1 MKKIVFIITLFP
13 FLCFTQPTE
22 DQIKALKL
30 HNEARKEVGSPP
42 LVWSEKLEKQALLY
56 AKILARKDNK
66 QNMKHSQ
73 TNDGENMTYSYSAE
87 IIDTVVT
94 PTFSSTP
101 LTDAS
106 VGWYE
111 EIKDYR
117 YSKIK
122 KIRIGPPVGHYTQM
136 VWKNTK
142 KVGIAYAVSKK
153 GSVYVVA
160 RYFPAG
166 NVIGQHPY

>member
-1 MKKIVFIITLFP
+1 MKKIVFITILFP
-13 FLCFTQPTE
+13 FLCFSQLTLDE
-22 DQIKALKL
+22 KKALKV
-30 HNEARKEVGSPP
+30 HNDAREDVGSPP
-42 LVWSEKLEKQALLY
+42 LAWSEKLEEQALFY
-56 AKILARKDNK
+56 AKILARKDEK
-66 QNMKHSQ
+66 KRMKHSQ

-87 IIDTVVT
+87 VRDRIIT
-94 PTFSSTP
+94 PAFSSTP

-111 EIKDYR
+111 EIKHYK

-122 KIRIGPPVGHYTQM
+122 RRRIGPPIGHYTQM

-166 NVIGQHPY
+166 NVMGEYPY

>member
-1 MKKIVFIITLFP
+1 MKKIFFITIIFP
-13 FLCFTQPTE
+13 FLCFSQLTE
-22 DQIKALKL
+22 DQIKALEL
-30 HNEARKEVGSPP
+30 HNEARKDVGSPP

-56 AKILARKDNK
+56 AKILARKDEK
-66 QNMKHSQ
+66 QNMKHSK
-73 TNDGENMTYSYSAE
+73 TNDGENMTYSYSSE
-87 IIDTVVT
+87 SRDGIIV

-111 EIKDYR
+111 EIEYYR

-122 KIRIGPPVGHYTQM
+122 KRRIGPPIGHYTQM
-136 VWKNTK
+136 VWKSTK

-160 RYFPAG
+160 RYFPSG
-166 NVIGQHPY
+166 NYIGEYPY

>member
-1 MKKIVFIITLFP
+1 MKKAFLIIIIFP
-13 FLCFTQPTE
+13 FVCFSQLTLDE
-22 DQIKALKL
+22 KKALKV
-30 HNEARKEVGSPP
+30 HNDAREEVGAPP
-42 LVWSEKLEKQALLY
+42 LVWSEKLEEQALLY
-56 AKILARKDNK
+56 AKILARKDEK
-66 QNMKHSQ
+66 QNMKHSK

-87 IIDTVVT
+87 SQGGVIT
-94 PTFSSTP
+94 PIFSSNP

-117 YSKIK
+117 YSKFK
-122 KIRIGPPVGHYTQM
+122 TRRIGRPIGHYTQM
-136 VWKNTK
+136 VWKSTK

-166 NVIGQHPY
+166 NFIGEYPY

>member
-1 MKKIVFIITLFP
+1 MKKIFFIILFVP
-13 FLCFTQPTE
+13 FFCFSQLTE
-22 DQIKALKL
+22 DKIKALKL

-56 AKILARKDNK
+56 AKILARKDDK

-87 IIDTVVT
+87 SINGVVT

-122 KIRIGPPVGHYTQM
+122 KIRIGPPIGHYTQM

-166 NVIGQHPY
+166 NLIGKHPY

>member
-1 MKKIVFIITLFP
+1 MKKIIFIIILTP
-13 FLCFTQPTE
+13 FLCFSQLTE
-22 DQIKALKL
+22 DQIKALEL
-30 HNEARKEVGSPP
+30 HNEARKDVGSPP

-56 AKILARKDNK
+56 AKILARKDEK
-66 QNMKHSQ
+66 QRMKHSQ

-87 IIDTVVT
+87 SKDGVIT
-94 PTFSSTP
+94 PTFSTTP

-111 EIKDYR
+111 EIKHYR

-122 KIRIGPPVGHYTQM
+122 RRRIGPPIGHYTQM
-136 VWKNTK
+136 VWNSTK
-142 KVGIAYAVSKK
+142 KVGIAYAVSKN

-166 NVIGQHPY
+166 NFVGEYPY

>member
-1 MKKIVFIITLFP
+1 MKKIIFIITLLP
-13 FLCFTQPTE
+13 FLCFTQLTE
-22 DQIKALKL
+22 DQIKSLEI
-30 HNEARKEVGSPP
+30 HNYARKQVGSPP

-87 IIDTVVT
+87 IIDGVVT

-166 NVIGQHPY
+166 NFIGQYPY

>member
-1 MKKIVFIITLFP
+1 MKKIVFIITLLP

-22 DQIKALKL
+22 DQIKALEI
-30 HNEARKEVGSPP
+30 HNYARKQVGSPP

-87 IIDTVVT
+87 SINGVVT

-122 KIRIGPPVGHYTQM
+122 KIRIGPPIGHYTQM

-142 KVGIAYAVSKK
+142 KVGIAYAVSNK

-166 NVIGQHPY
+166 NVIGQYPY

>member
-1 MKKIVFIITLFP
+1 MKKIIFIITLLP
-13 FLCFTQPTE
+13 FLCFTQLTE
-22 DQIKALKL
+22 DQIKALEI
-30 HNEARKEVGSPP
+30 HNYARKQVGSTP

-87 IIDTVVT
+87 IRDGVVV
-94 PTFSSTP
+94 PTFSSNP
-101 LTDAS
+101 LTEAS
-106 VGWYE
+106 IGWYE

-122 KIRIGPPVGHYTQM
+122 KIRIGRPVGHYTQM

-142 KVGIAYAVSKK
+142 KVGIAYAISKK

-166 NVIGQHPY
+166 NLIGKHPY

>member
-1 MKKIVFIITLFP
+1 MKKIFFITLFVP
-13 FLCFTQPTE
+13 FFCFSQLTE

-87 IIDTVVT
+87 SINGVVT

-111 EIKDYR
+111 EINDYR

-122 KIRIGPPVGHYTQM
+122 KIRIGRPVGHYTQM

-166 NVIGQHPY
+166 NIIGKHPY

>member
-1 MKKIVFIITLFP
+1 MKKAFFIIIIFP
-13 FLCFTQPTE
+13 FVCFSQLTLDE
-22 DQIKALKL
+22 KKALKV
-30 HNEARKEVGSPP
+30 HNDAREEVGTPP
-42 LVWSEKLEKQALLY
+42 LVWSEKLEEQALLY
-56 AKILARKDNK
+56 AKILARKDEK
-66 QNMKHSQ
+66 QNMKHSK

-87 IIDTVVT
+87 SQGGVIT
-94 PTFSSTP
+94 PIFSSNP

-117 YSKIK
+117 YSKFK
-122 KIRIGPPVGHYTQM
+122 TRRIGRPVGHYTQM
-136 VWKNTK
+136 VWKSTK

-166 NVIGQHPY
+166 NFIGEYPY

>member
-1 MKKIVFIITLFP
+1 MKKAFFIIIIFP
-13 FLCFTQPTE
+13 FVCFSQLTLDE
-22 DQIKALKL
+22 KKALKV
-30 HNEARKEVGSPP
+30 HNDAREKVGTPP
-42 LVWSEKLEKQALLY
+42 LVWSEKLEEQALLN
-56 AKILARKDNK
+56 AKILERKDEK
-66 QNMKHSQ
+66 QNMKHSK

-87 IIDTVVT
+87 SQDGVIT
-94 PTFSSTP
+94 PIFSSTP

-117 YSKIK
+117 YSKFK
-122 KIRIGPPVGHYTQM
+122 TRRIGRPIGHYTQM
-136 VWKNTK
+136 VWKSTK

-166 NVIGQHPY
+166 NFIGEYPY

>member
-1 MKKIVFIITLFP
+1 MKKIVFIIILTP
-13 FLCFTQPTE
+13 FLCFSQLTE
-22 DQIKALKL
+22 DQIKALEL
-30 HNEARKEVGSPP
+30 HNEARKDVGSPP

-56 AKILARKDNK
+56 AKILARKDEK
-66 QNMKHSQ
+66 QNMKHSK

-87 IIDTVVT
+87 SKDGVMT
-94 PTFSSTP
+94 PTFSTTP

-111 EIKDYR
+111 EIKHYR

-122 KIRIGPPVGHYTQM
+122 RRRIGPPIGHYTQM
-136 VWKNTK
+136 VWKSTK
-142 KVGIAYAVSKK
+142 KVGIAHAVSKK

-166 NVIGQHPY
+166 NFVGEYPY